1 MKYLVPISYFI
12 STHLHTAVFFCF
24 MYSWFLSPAPC
35 EQSEQE
41 GCGDHLECEELGGVQ
56 RAVQAEGGLQARASN
71 EDS

>member
-12 STHLHTAVFFCF
+12 LLFFGF

-41 GCGDHLECEELGGVQ
+41 GCGGHVGCEELGGVQ
-56 RAVQAEGGLQARASN
+56 RAVQAEGGLQDRASN